1 MADKTAKISIQL
13 VKDHFNDPVSVIHYT
28 RAAHKLGLWK
38 SEELLVK
45 KYFTDKNARL
55 LEAGCGAG
63 RATLGLWKLGYTDI
77 TAFDLAEEPIDQAK
91 CLVEENEATE
101 IKLCVADATHLPKD
115 NFFKR
120 KFDGVLFLF
129 NGLMQIPGRENRRK
143 ALSELRRVTR
153 VNSPLLFTTHDR
165 DYSAIER
172 ALWSLEKLR
181 WESGAQDKRLVEFGD
196 RYFTHEHGKTF
207 MHLPTRTEIL
217 EDLKAT
223 GWQHEFDSLRKEIS
237 KESSAVKDFS
247 DECRF
252 WVAKAE

>member
-1 MADKTAKISIQL
+1 
-13 VKDHFNDPVSVIHYT
+13 
-28 RAAHKLGLWK
+28 
-38 SEELLVK
+38 
-45 KYFTDKNARL
+45 
-55 LEAGCGAG
+55 
-63 RATLGLWKLGYTDI
+63 
-77 TAFDLAEEPIDQAK
+77 
-91 CLVEENEATE
+91 
-101 IKLCVADATHLPKD
+101 
-115 NFFKR
+115 
-120 KFDGVLFLF
+120 
-129 NGLMQIPGRENRRK
+129 MQIPGRENRRK

-196 RYFTHEHGKTF
+196 RYFTHEHGTTF

>member
-1 MADKTAKISIQL
+1 MGKKNTKISIRL
-13 VKDHFNDPVSVIHYT
+13 VKDHFNDPISVIHYT

-38 SEELLVK
+38 SETILIEN
-45 KYFTDKNARL
+45 YFTDKKARL

-63 RATLGLWKLGYTDI
+63 RATLGIWKLGYTNI
-77 TAFDLAEEPIDQAK
+77 TAFDIAEEPIDQAK
-91 CLVEENEATE
+91 SLLEDNKA
-101 IKLCVADATHLPKD
+101 IGINICVADATHLPRKPL
-115 NFFKR
+115 FQK

-153 VNSPLLFTTHDR
+153 LSSPLLFTTHDR
-165 DYSAIER
+165 DYSPTER
-172 ALWSLEKLR
+172 ALWSLEKRR
-181 WESGAQDKRLVEFGD
+181 WERGAQDKRLVEFGD

-207 MHLPTRTEIL
+207 MHLPNRTEIL

-223 GWQHEFDSLRKEIS
+223 GWQHVFDSLRKEIS
-237 KESSAVKDFS
+237 TETSAVKDFS

-252 WVAKAE
+252 WVAKAV